1 MIYSTVEAQVKQQ
14 IEDAVVKQAGEATV
28 KGYEAQFG
36 SRELAIKAIYNASGK
51 EKDYDNDVKALS
63 TSNTDSQLKTM
74 ATQVLDGVAS
84 SSKDAVGTS
93 VADAAKRELKPEHRR
108 L

>member
-14 IEDAVVKQAGEATV
+14 IEDAVVKQAGEAAV
-28 KGYEAQFG
+28 KGYETQLG

-63 TSNTDSQLKTM
+63 TSNTDSQLKAM
-74 ATQVLDGVAS
+74 AKQLKGCS
-84 SSKDAVGTS
+84 WNICCRRSKNGS
-93 VADAAKRELKPEHRR
+93 
-108 L
+108 